1 MWQPSSEIASASDV
15 GAALQQAVGLHQS
28 GRIDE
33 AVNIYDKILKVIPNQ
48 PDALNFKGL
57 AAHQTGDFDSAI
69 KLIGQAL
76 EHMPPGNL
84 QANVMFLNNLG
95 SAHGAARDTA
105 AAVDCFRRALDLD
118 PNFYMA
124 LDNLGNAL
132 VNDGK
137 LTAAATYYRR
147 MIDLEPGDEDAHCK
161 LAAAL
166 IDGGDLEAGIKCL
179 RDALKIE
186 PDFIIV
192 WNNLGQVL
200 GEKGEF
206 EEAIQCFEKILEID
220 PDDAGAYCNLSNV
233 YREQGRLDDA
243 ETAARKAV
251 DLDPS
256 IDNAHTQLGLLLLAR
271 EQINEASDEIL
282 APAKNFRQPDGDLIA
297 AKNFDTFNR
306 INKQKLIHDIEQLTY
321 LIENEVIDE
330 DEFGW
335 LLEEYKEHFAA
346 HPELEETDL
355 DDLRPRVSDGFAA
368 QFNRLWHFAPAPMI
382 PGGTINPDLDTTV
395 VEEAFFDN
403 DPNLSLVDD
412 LLTEEALASLR
423 KFCLESTVWY
433 NISASGDVGANLEHG
448 FCCPLLL
455 QVAADIRSAFPR
467 LYSDLIFSSC
477 WSFKYYEKE
486 SGDGLHGDS
495 GLRNLNLWLTP
506 DDANLDTNTGGL
518 TFWDKKVPLLE
529 IQNSPKEKSIEIMRN
544 IISEPN
550 TKATK
555 VPYKGNRAGLFE
567 SNIIHCTDT
576 LNFKPGYENRRIN
589 ITFVY
594 GMPDY

>member
-1 MWQPSSEIASASDV
+1 MWQPDQGSAEGNDI
-15 GAALQQAVGLHQS
+15 GAALQHAVGLHQS
-28 GRIDE
+28 GRVDE
-33 AVNIYDKILKVIPNQ
+33 AVRIYDQILKTLPNQ

-57 AAHQTGDFDSAI
+57 AAHQKGDFETAI
-69 KLIGQAL
+69 KFISRAL

-84 QANVMFLNNLG
+84 QANAMFLNNLG
-95 SAHGAARDTA
+95 SAHGAARNTA
-105 AAVDCFRRALDLD
+105 AAEDCFRRALDLD
-118 PNFYMA
+118 PIFYMA

-132 VNDGK
+132 VNEGK
-137 LTAAATYYRR
+137 LNEAAAYYRR
-147 MIDLEPGDEDAHCK
+147 MIELEAGDEDTHCK

-166 IDGGDLEAGIKCL
+166 VDGGDLEAGIKCL

-186 PDFIIV
+186 PNFSIV

-200 GEKGEF
+200 TEKHEF

-233 YREQGRLDDA
+233 YREQGRLNDA
-243 ETAARKAV
+243 EIAARKAV
-251 DLDPS
+251 DLDPT

-271 EQINEASDEIL
+271 EQVEEASGEIFV
-282 APAKNFRQPDGDLIA
+282 PAYNFRLPDGDLIA

-306 INKQKLIHDIEQLTY
+306 INKQKLLHDIEQLTY
-321 LIENEVIDE
+321 LIEHEVVE
-330 DEFGW
+330 EGEFGW
-335 LLEEYKEHFAA
+335 LLEEYKAHLAA

-355 DDLRPRVSDGFAA
+355 DNLQPRVSEGFAA
-368 QFNRLWHFAPAPMI
+368 QFNRLWHYAPAPMI
-382 PGGTINPDLDTTV
+382 PGGTINPDLDTKAA
-395 VEEAFFDN
+395 EEAFFDS
-403 DPNLSLVDD
+403 DPGLAVVDN
-412 LLTEEALASLR
+412 LLTGEALASLR
-423 KFCLESTVWY
+423 KFCLESTVWF

-448 FCCPLLL
+448 FTCPLLL
-455 QVAADIRSAFPR
+455 QVATDIRRAFPR
-467 LYSDLIFSSC
+467 LYNDLIFSSC
-477 WSFKYYEKE
+477 WSFKYYEKV

-506 DDANLDTNTGGL
+506 DDANLDSDTGGL

-529 IQNSPKEKSIEIMRN
+529 TQNNPKEKSIQIMRE
-544 IISEPN
+544 IISEPD
-550 TKATK
+550 TQATK

-567 SNIIHCTDT
+567 SNIIHSTDT